1 VPEESGQ
8 ELRFGFV
15 RGTDLLV
22 AEFQL
27 RNLRVT
33 ADGTRLEREVP
44 GEPAHVIVWLPAQ
57 HVLERA
63 LPMGDE
69 LFLTRVALRVTAKP
83 PSAPS
88 FSEGSDLDRP
98 GRPPS
103 SSCTAVGASSAS
115 SRGSTAAAAPFATR
129 TATRPPRRDGP
140 VGHGHRHGP
149 PPCHL
154 KPLSARL

>member
-57 HVLERA
+57 HVLEQA
-63 LPMGDE
+63 LPMGDA
-69 LFLTRVALRVTAKP
+69 LFLTRVASRVTAKP

-98 GRPPS
+98 GDRLRRPAPPLVRR
-103 SSCTAVGASSAS
+103 AHLLVDQPLPPHR
-115 SRGSTAAAAPFATR
+115 SRHERLPVHHAAMVQWAMVIVMARRHAT
-129 TATRPPRRDGP
+129 
-140 VGHGHRHGP
+140 
-149 PPCHL
+149 
-154 KPLSARL
+154 